1 MQQDP
6 TKPLPEPDAA
16 AAPAPAPRATTTKPS
31 LRLLLTLAACVLAV
45 AVAGY
50 GWKGAW
56 QQILQPT
63 PASDYA
69 SQPISMEQIAAM
81 TEKLA
86 ERLQSRPDDL
96 QGWTMLA
103 RAYSVLDRP
112 AEASTAYARALS
124 LHPDDAALLTD
135 YADALASN
143 NSGDL
148 SGQPVQLLER
158 ALKLEPRQAKALYL
172 LGTHAFNTR
181 DYAKA
186 IALWE
191 QLLTVAALDSGIA
204 EQVQAA
210 IAEARQLAAMPTA
223 ATKPLAATSGGGG
236 SSVQGS
242 IQGSVSLSAA
252 LRQQVKPDYTLF
264 VFARKAPGTGMPL
277 AILRKQVRDLPL
289 TFQLDDSMAMSAA
302 NTLSSASQV
311 VVSARISKS
320 GNATPQ
326 PGDLF
331 GQSAPVAP
339 GAKGLQI
346 EIKDVVQP

>member
-1 MQQDP
+1 MQQDSA
-6 TKPLPEPDAA
+6 KPLPDPDAA
-16 AAPAPAPRATTTKPS
+16 PAAGATSDKPS

-50 GWKGAW
+50 AWKGAW
-56 QQILQPT
+56 QQLLQPT

-86 ERLQSRPDDL
+86 QRLQAQPDDL

-103 RAYSVLDRP
+103 RAYSVLGRP
-112 AEASTAYARALS
+112 AEASTAYARALK
-124 LHPDDAALLTD
+124 LHPDDAALLAD

-158 ALKLEPRQAKALYL
+158 ALQLEPRQAKALYL

-191 QLLTVAALDSGIA
+191 QLLTVAAPDSGIA

-210 IAEARQLAAMPTA
+210 IAEARQLAAMPA
-223 ATKPLAATSGGGG
+223 AGTKPLAATSGGGG
-236 SSVQGS
+236 GS
-242 IQGSVSLSAA
+242 GGSVSGSVTLSAA
-252 LRQQVKPDYTLF
+252 LSQQAQPDDTLF